1 MATYQDREAF
11 IPYRRTE
18 LVELCLADG
27 KLEPAEAQQF
37 REFCEILAAYYHFE
51 FHRLQE
57 HLKDNFAPFNPD
69 SESRANATFSA
80 AELEAMEQQVVETL
94 ETVLKRANYKALSAE
109 NLTQA
114 FTDKSL
120 VDLRTEVDFD
130 DFDQMLFYYRGDT
143 QQTVAIKKLF
153 RMIPLEIN
161 VLERVVVLLKFKE
174 AAYFEAKKVE
184 LKTLSFEPGKMYIY
198 LYKNIPKNDLELIF
212 PNVKVSM
219 TWKDRLLFGVPAI
232 GAAIPLMLRALPQI
246 LLIIGVI
253 LFFTMGPAV
262 AAEWGAD
269 ETRIKNFMPVLAAL
283 LSLVVA
289 LGGFAVKQYNSY
301 KTKQMKFLKNVTD
314 TLFFR
319 NLSSNAGVLQSLID
333 TAEEEEC
340 KEIILVYYHLLTQPG
355 ALTAAQLDD
364 KIESWMEQ
372 KLGAKI
378 DFDINGPLRNLEKLR
393 GKILTVYQDEAGT
406 PEKALLTR
414 DAQGVCHLLSLEESK
429 RLIDYIWDNAFRY
442 ASTPVVLKQ

>member
-18 LVELCLADG
+18 LVNLCLADG
-27 KLEPAEAQQF
+27 KLGPEEAQRF

-51 FHRLQE
+51 FHNLQE
-57 HLKDNFAPFNPD
+57 RLKDNFAPFNPD
-69 SESRANATFSA
+69 NESRSNATFDA
-80 AELEAMEQQVVETL
+80 TQLKTMEQQVVETL
-94 ETVLKRANYKALSAE
+94 ETVLKRANYNALSPEA
-109 NLTQA
+109 LTQA
-114 FTDKSL
+114 FTEKSL
-120 VDLRTEVDFD
+120 VDLKTEVDFN
-130 DFDQMLFYYRGDT
+130 DFEQMLFYYRGDT
-143 QQTVAIKKLF
+143 QQAVTTKKFFRTVA
-153 RMIPLEIN
+153 LEIG

-174 AAYFEAKKVE
+174 VAYFEAKKVD

-232 GAAIPLMLRALPQI
+232 GAAVPVLLRALPQI
-246 LLIIGVI
+246 LLVIGVI
-253 LFFTMGPAV
+253 LFLTMGPEV
-262 AAEWGAD
+262 AAKWGAD
-269 ETRIKNFMPVLAAL
+269 ETRIRNFMPVMAAL

-340 KEIILVYYHLLTQPG
+340 KEIILVYYHLLTGPE
-355 ALTAAQLDD
+355 ALTATQLDND
-364 KIESWMEQ
+364 IEAWMEQ
-372 KLGAKI
+372 RFGVKI
-378 DFDINGPLRNLEKLR
+378 DFDINGPLQNLEKLR
-393 GKILTVYQDEAGT
+393 GKILTPYGAEA

-414 DAQGVCHLLSLEESK
+414 DVQGHCQLLSLEESK
-429 RLIDYIWDNAFRY
+429 AVLDYIWDNAFRY
-442 ASTPVVLKQ
+442 TSTPTVVKL